1 MKLLTFKLHGAEYL
15 GALANTGIVNLGAAA
30 PKDMA
35 FSSMQNFIEAGQS
48 ALDRAYALLASNPA
62 TLAFNQVDWLAPLP
76 VPPQIRDCLGFEEH
90 LKNSFKSA
98 LKLSA
103 MSADDP
109 VKAEQ
114 ELAASGRFEVPEVWY
129 QQPLYYKAN
138 RFAVAQSGKDI
149 MWPAYS
155 EVMDF
160 ELEIACVIGN
170 KGKDIN
176 KGDAE
181 DHIFGY
187 TIYNDF
193 SARDAQMV
201 ESLGMLGPA
210 KGKDFDDSII
220 LGPVIVTSDELD
232 DPYNLRMQA
241 RVNGETWCDSNSNTI
256 HWKFS
261 DMIAHISKSE
271 TLYPGEVIGSGTV
284 GYGCGLEHLR
294 FLNDGDIVELEVEK
308 IGVISN
314 KVIKGSLHE

>member
-1 MKLLTFKLHGAEYL
+1 MRLK
-15 GALANTGIVNLGAAA
+15 A
-30 PKDMA
+30 P
-35 FSSMQNFIEAGQS
+35 
-48 ALDRAYALLASNPA
+48 
-62 TLAFNQVDWLAPLP
+62 
-76 VPPQIRDCLGFEEH
+76 
-90 LKNSFKSA
+90 

-103 MSADDP
+103 MAADDP
-109 VKAEQ
+109 VNAEQ
-114 ELAASGRFEVPEVWY
+114 ELRASGRFAVPEVWY

-138 RFAVAQSGKDI
+138 RFSVAQSGKDVV
-149 MWPAYS
+149 WPAYS

-160 ELEIACVIGN
+160 ELEMACIIGK
-170 KGKDIN
+170 KGTDITKEN
-176 KGDAE
+176 AGE
-181 DHIFGY
+181 YIFGY

-220 LGPVIVTSDELD
+220 LGPVIVTADELD

-241 RVNGETWCDSNSNTI
+241 RVNGETWCDSNSSTI

-284 GYGCGLEHLR
+284 GLGCGLEHLR
-294 FLNDGDIVELEVEK
+294 FLSDGDIVELEVEK

-314 KVIKGSLHE
+314 KVIRR

>member
-1 MKLLTFKLHGAEYL
+1 MKLLTFKLQGKEYL
-15 GALANTGIVNLGAAA
+15 GALTNTGVFNLSAAA
-30 PKDMA
+30 SEEID
-35 FSSMQNFIEAGQS
+35 FSSMQHFIEAGQP
-48 ALDRAYALLASNPA
+48 ALDRAYALLASGPA
-62 TLAFNQVDWLAPLP
+62 SIPSDQVDWLAPLP
-76 VPPQIRDCLGFEEH
+76 LPAQIRDCLGFEEH
-90 LKNSFKSA
+90 LKNAFESA

-103 MSADDP
+103 MAADDP
-109 VKAEQ
+109 VNAEE
-114 ELAASGRFEVPEVWY
+114 ELRASGRFAVPEVWY

-138 RFAVAQSGKDI
+138 RFSVAQSGKDVV
-149 MWPAYS
+149 WPAYS

-160 ELEIACVIGN
+160 ELEMACIIGK
-170 KGKDIN
+170 KGTDITKEN
-176 KGDAE
+176 AGE
-181 DHIFGY
+181 YIFGY

-220 LGPVIVTSDELD
+220 LGPVIVTADELD

-241 RVNGETWCDSNSNTI
+241 RVNGETWCDSNSSTI

-271 TLYPGEVIGSGTV
+271 TLYPGEAIGSGTV
-284 GYGCGLEHLR
+284 GLGCGLEHLR
-294 FLNDGDIVELEVEK
+294 FLSDGDIVELEVEK

-314 KVIKGSLHE
+314 KVIRR

>member
-1 MKLLTFKLHGAEYL
+1 MKLLTFKQQGAEYL
-15 GALANTGIVNLGAAA
+15 GALTDTGVVNLSAAA
-30 PKDMA
+30 PEDRA
-35 FSSMQNFIEAGQS
+35 FSSMQQFIEAGQP
-48 ALDRAYALLASNPA
+48 ALDRAYALLASGPA
-62 TLAFNQVDWLAPLP
+62 STPSDQVDWLAPLP
-76 VPPQIRDCLGFEEH
+76 LPAQIRDCLGFEEH
-90 LKNSFKSA
+90 LKNAFESA
-98 LKLSA
+98 IKLSA
-103 MSADDP
+103 MAADDP

-114 ELAASGRFEVPEVWY
+114 EFRASSRFTVPEVWY

-138 RFAVAQSGKDI
+138 RFSVAPSGKDVV
-149 MWPAYS
+149 WPAYS

-160 ELEIACVIGN
+160 ELEMACIIGK
-170 KGKDIN
+170 KGKDISKVN
-176 KGDAE
+176 AE

-193 SARDAQMV
+193 SARDAQML

-220 LGPVIVTSDELD
+220 LGPVIVTADELD

-284 GYGCGLEHLR
+284 GLGCGLEHLR

-314 KVIKGSLHE
+314 KVIRR